1 MHDVIVIGGGPAGLQ
16 AALTL
21 GRVHRDCLVLDSG
34 HYRNDPAAEMH
45 NFISRDGTP
54 PSELRA
60 AARAELAAYDT
71 VEVRNAAVTAVEADD
86 AGVRVR
92 TDDGSVHEARRLLLA
107 TGMRDALPEVP
118 GLSDLWGS
126 VVAHCPFCHGHEFAG
141 GTVAIQGG
149 PHAPRLTGMLRSV
162 AERVV
167 VVAHLH
173 ELTGEETDQ
182 IVALG
187 GEVRPGRM
195 LRVRPDGDGAVIELD
210 DGSDLRVNGLFV
222 AGTLAQAAP
231 FAEHLD
237 LSLLGSGAVEVDDFG
252 RTSHPRV
259 YAAGDLAHRAS
270 LPMPV
275 SSVLAAAAAGQL
287 AATTTVA
294 DGIAEEMAAPAP
306 APARR

>member
-71 VEVRNAAVTAVEADD
+71 VEVRTATGTAAEADD
-86 AGVRVR
+86 HGVRVR

-162 AERVV
+162 AEPVV

-173 ELTGEETDQ
+173 ALTGEETDHLA
-182 IVALG
+182 ALG

-237 LSLLGSGAVEVDDFG
+237 LALLGSGAVEVDDFG

-306 APARR
+306 ARR

>member
-21 GRVHRDCLVLDSG
+21 GRVHRSCLVLDSG
-34 HYRNDPAAEMH
+34 RYRNDPATEMH
-45 NFISRDGTP
+45 NFLTRDGTP
-54 PSELRA
+54 PDEFRA
-60 AARAELAAYDT
+60 AARSELTAYDT
-71 VEVRNAAVTAVEADD
+71 VEVRDATVTTVEADD
-86 AGVRVR
+86 HGVRVR
-92 TDDGSVHEARRLLLA
+92 TEDGSVHEARRLLLA
-107 TGMRDALPEVP
+107 TGMADTLPAVP
-118 GLSDLWGS
+118 GLSALWGS
-126 VVAHCPFCHGHEFAG
+126 AVAHCPFCHGHELSG

-149 PHAPRLTGMLRSV
+149 PHAPRLTGMLAPV

-167 VVAHLH
+167 VVEHVH
-173 ELTGEETDQ
+173 ELTAEEADQ
-182 IVALG
+182 IALLG

-195 LRVRPDGDGAVIELD
+195 VRVRPDADGAVIDLD
-210 DGSDLRVNGLFV
+210 DDSELRVDGLFV

-231 FAEHLD
+231 FAEQLGLVVLD
-237 LSLLGSGAVEVDDFG
+237 SGAVGVDGFG
-252 RTSHPRV
+252 RSSHPRV

-287 AATTTVA
+287 AAATTVA
-294 DGIAEEMAAPAP
+294 DGIAEQIAAG

>member
-1 MHDVIVIGGGPAGLQ
+1 MYDVIVIGGGPAGLQ

-21 GRVHRDCLVLDSG
+21 GRVHRSCLVLDSG
-34 HYRNDPAAEMH
+34 RYRNDPATEMH
-45 NFISRDGTP
+45 NFITRDGTP
-54 PSELRA
+54 PDEFRA

-71 VEVRNAAVTAVEADD
+71 VAVRSVTVTAVEADD
-86 AGVRVR
+86 DDVRVR
-92 TDDGSVHEARRLLLA
+92 TDDGAVHEARRLLLA
-107 TGMRDALPEVP
+107 TGMADVLPEVP
-118 GLSDLWGS
+118 GLAELWGS
-126 VVAHCPFCHGHEFAG
+126 VVAHCPFCHGHEFSG

-149 PHAPRLTGMLRSV
+149 PHAPRLTGMLRPV
-162 AERVV
+162 ADRVV
-167 VVAHLH
+167 VVPHLH
-173 ELTGEETDQ
+173 DLTPEEADQ
-182 IVALG
+182 ITLLG
-187 GEVRPGRM
+187 GEVRQGRM

-210 DGSDLRVNGLFV
+210 DGSDLRVDGMFV

-231 FAEHLD
+231 FAEQLG
-237 LSLLGSGAVEVDDFG
+237 LALLASGAVEVDEFG

-294 DGIAEEMAAPAP
+294 DGIAEEMAAL
-306 APARR
+306 APARH